1 MPKLEP
7 DVIADLIAL
16 RDQLLALPAKGG
28 RTALIE
34 AGARGRGVS
43 THTLRAWL
51 RLYAGYQ
58 PQRKV
63 RADKGRTRFRQKFQG
78 QAAFRSRRRRCFSA
92 LPDRPALRQ
101 RFPRA
106 HRPRTD

>member
-43 THTLRAWL
+43 AHTLRAWL

-63 RADKGRTRFRQKFQG
+63 RADKGRTRLPAESLDFIASTRLASQRQNASK
-78 QAAFRSRRRRCFSA
+78 SY
-92 LPDRPALRQ
+92 P
-101 RFPRA
+101 
-106 HRPRTD
+106 